1 MKKDDTTTTPAADPL
16 VKIEIL
22 ENGILIGEA
31 HHAIGKIMTLEKSKA
46 DTLAALTPPAVKI
59 IGIP

>member
-1 MKKDDTTTTPAADPL
+1 MAKKEDTTTPATDPL

-22 ENGILIGEA
+22 ENGILIGDA

-46 DTLAALTPPAVKI
+46 DTLATLTPPAVKI
-59 IGIP
+59 VGIP

>member
-1 MKKDDTTTTPAADPL
+1 
-16 VKIEIL
+16 VKIQIL

-46 DTLAALTPPAVKI
+46 VTLATLSPPAVKI

>member
-1 MKKDDTTTTPAADPL
+1 MKPKDDDTTTPADTL

-22 ENGILIGEA
+22 ENGILIGDA
-31 HHAIGKIMTLEKSKA
+31 HHALGKIMTLEKSKA
-46 DTLAALTPPAVKI
+46 DTLATLTPPAVKI

>member
-1 MKKDDTTTTPAADPL
+1 MAKKEDTTTTTDPL

-22 ENGILIGEA
+22 ENGILIGDA

-46 DTLAALTPPAVKI
+46 DTLATLTPPAVKI

>member
-1 MKKDDTTTTPAADPL
+1 MAKEKQTTTTAADPL

-31 HHAIGKIMTLEKSKA
+31 HHALGKIMTLEKSKA
-46 DTLAALTPPAVKI
+46 DTLATLTPPAVRI

>member
-1 MKKDDTTTTPAADPL
+1 MAKDKSTTTDPL
-16 VKIEIL
+16 VKIQIL

-46 DTLAALTPPAVKI
+46 VTLATLSPPAVKI